1 MTSGEFNKK
10 YSQFLEEG
18 HYGCDLGSGEVIDY
32 LDKRFEELTKL
43 PGFSYSQIKLKFGMG
58 RFYCEG
64 VDRET
69 ISQIEGK
76 ITEICNQKPF

>member
-18 HYGCDLGSGEVIDY
+18 HYGCDLGSGDVIEY
-32 LDKRFEELTKL
+32 LDKEFEELTKL
-43 PGFSYSQIKLKFGMG
+43 PDFSYSQIKLKFGMG

-64 VDRET
+64 VSREKT
-69 ISQIEGK
+69 SEIEEK
-76 ITEICNQKPF
+76 ITELCNQKPY